1 MRFFCKRYFDWLF
14 TAGLL
19 FSALISVNRQYGFLP
34 DFLEGALTGLAI
46 VFLLLPGTLRHNK
59 KLMKEMEVSQKDE
72 RIAQITGKAAET
84 ALYTVLLT
92 GAVGAIAAGSFGEE
106 GLSLS
111 IAFVV
116 MIAVAAVSFAAAKLC
131 YSRKM

>member
-59 KLMKEMEVSQKDE
+59 KLIRKWRSRRRMS
-72 RIAQITGKAAET
+72 
-84 ALYTVLLT
+84 
-92 GAVGAIAAGSFGEE
+92 
-106 GLSLS
+106 GLPRSPVKPLKPL
-111 IAFVV
+111 FTP
-116 MIAVAAVSFAAAKLC
+116 FC
-131 YSRKM
+131 

>member
-46 VFLLLPGTLRHNK
+46 VFLLLPRNAPTQ
-59 KLMKEMEVSQKDE
+59 QKAHE
-72 RIAQITGKAAET
+72 GNGGLAE
-84 ALYTVLLT
+84 
-92 GAVGAIAAGSFGEE
+92 G
-106 GLSLS
+106 
-111 IAFVV
+111 
-116 MIAVAAVSFAAAKLC
+116 
-131 YSRKM
+131 

>member
-46 VFLLLPGTLRHNK
+46 VFLLLPGTLRRSVAQPQR
-59 KLMKEMEVSQKDE
+59 LKDIILN
-72 RIAQITGKAAET
+72 RS
-84 ALYTVLLT
+84 AL
-92 GAVGAIAAGSFGEE
+92 ADPFP
-106 GLSLS
+106 
-111 IAFVV
+111 
-116 MIAVAAVSFAAAKLC
+116 
-131 YSRKM
+131 